1 MRFNFGEYS
10 DVLRATFDEATYMN
24 FNQLCIDTA
33 KKNPQGGHTLKECSD
48 KIREK
53 MLAIYQ
59 LPANPT
65 LRQIERA
72 LRYQDRNTAA
82 FEVIE
87 DTIEDTL
94 VTGWEGSELW
104 RNLVE
109 TKNNRIGDKNSFY
122 FPDNTVISISKI
134 NRGHSDMVRQRLGEG
149 TERSIET
156 SSIGAK
162 IYMSWSRFLQGVEDW
177 SGMISK
183 IATALSRYVDT
194 MIHTAFITAGQKLPE
209 PKWYTGGKLEAAN
222 HEAFVQLLT
231 DVGLANG
238 SEVMIVGTK
247 AALAQLKNLGE
258 VEWRSEAAKTDVYNT
273 GRIGTFEGT
282 QIVELPQAFE
292 LNNVNAYLEE
302 DANIY
307 IFPANFDKP
316 IKFYWEGDTEII
328 AVTDNTTHMDK
339 SIDYQLQ
346 ATCGC
351 EVMTGKRFGTW
362 VISE

>member
-1 MRFNFGEYS
+1 MRFNFSEYS
-10 DVLRATFDEATYMN
+10 DVLRSTFDEPTYMN

-33 KKNPQGGHTLKECSD
+33 NKDPQGGLSLRECND

-53 MLAIYQ
+53 MLEIYQ

-65 LRQIERA
+65 IRQIERA
-72 LRYQDRNTAA
+72 MKYQDRNTAA
-82 FEVIE
+82 FEIIE

-94 VTGWEGSELW
+94 TSGWAGSEFW
-104 RNLVE
+104 RGLVE
-109 TKNNRIGDKNSFY
+109 TKNNRLGDKNLFY
-122 FPDNTVISISKI
+122 FPDNTVITISKI
-134 NRGHSDMVRQRLGEG
+134 NRGHSDMIRQRLGEG

-177 SGMISK
+177 SGMIAK
-183 IATALSRYVDT
+183 ISVALSRYVDT
-194 MIHTAFITAGQKLPE
+194 MMHTAFVTAGQNLPE
-209 PKWYTGGKLEAAN
+209 PKWYTGGAMTTAN
-222 HEAFVQLLT
+222 HDAFVKLVS

-238 SEVMIVGTK
+238 SDVMIVGTK
-247 AALAQLKNLGE
+247 PALAQLKNLGD
-258 VEWRSEAAKTDVYNT
+258 VNWISSEAKRDVYTT

-282 QIVELPQAFE
+282 QLVELPQAFE
-292 LNNVNAYLEE
+292 VNNVNAYLEE
-302 DANIY
+302 DSNIY
-307 IFPANFDKP
+307 IFPVSFDKP

-328 AVTDNTTHMDK
+328 AVSDNTTHVDK

>member
-1 MRFNFGEYS
+1 MRFNFNEYS
-10 DVLRATFDEATYMN
+10 DVLRSHFDETTYMN
-24 FNQLCIDTA
+24 FSQLCRDVA
-33 KKNPQGGHTLKECSD
+33 NRDPQGGITLRQGSE

-53 MLAIYQ
+53 ILEVYGLSM
-59 LPANPT
+59 NPT
-65 LRQIERA
+65 DREIRRA
-72 LRYQDRNTAA
+72 MKYQDRNVAA
-82 FEVIE
+82 FEILE

-94 VTGWEGSELW
+94 VTWWNGSEFW

-109 TKNNRIGDKNSFY
+109 TKNNRLGQKNMFY
-122 FPDNTVISISKI
+122 FPDDTVISISKI
-134 NRGHSDMVRQRLGEG
+134 NRGHSDMIRQRLGEG
-149 TERSIET
+149 TERSIEV

-177 SGMISK
+177 AGMIAK
-183 IATALSRYVDT
+183 ISVAFSRYTDT
-194 MIHTAFITAGQKLPE
+194 MIHTAFVAAGKNLPE
-209 PKWYTGGKLEAAN
+209 SKWYTGGKLDAAN
-222 HEAFVQLLT
+222 HDAFVQLIS
-231 DVGLANG
+231 DVSLATG

-247 AALAQLKNLGE
+247 PALAQLKNLGD
-258 VEWRSEAAKTDVYNT
+258 VAWTSEAAKTDVYNT

-302 DANIY
+302 DSNIY
-307 IFPANFDKP
+307 IFPVSFDKP

-328 AVTDNTTHMDK
+328 AVTDNETHMDK
-339 SIDYQLQ
+339 SIDYQIQ

-362 VISE
+362 VIAE

>member
-1 MRFNFGEYS
+1 MRFNFNEYS
-10 DVLRATFDEATYMN
+10 DVLRSHFDEATYMD
-24 FNQLCIDTA
+24 FSQLCRDVA
-33 KKNPQGGHTLKECSD
+33 NKDPQGGITLRQGSD

-53 MLAIYQ
+53 MLEVYQ

-65 LRQIERA
+65 DREIRRA
-72 LRYQDRNTAA
+72 MKYSDRNVAA
-82 FEVIE
+82 FEIIE

-94 VTGWEGSELW
+94 VSGFTGSEFW
-104 RNLVE
+104 RTLVE
-109 TKNNRIGDKNSFY
+109 TKNNRLGQKNMFY
-122 FPDNTVISISKI
+122 FPDNTVISIAKI
-134 NRGHSDMVRQRLGEG
+134 NNGHSDMIRQRLGEG
-149 TERSIET
+149 TERSIEV

-177 SGMISK
+177 AGMINK
-183 IATALSRYVDT
+183 ITVAFSRYIDT
-194 MIHTAFITAGQKLPE
+194 MMHTAFVSAGSKLPE

-222 HEAFVQLLT
+222 HDKFVQLLS

-238 SEVMIVGTK
+238 SDVMIVGTK
-247 AALAQLKNLGE
+247 VALAQLKNLGD
-258 VEWRSEAAKTDVYNT
+258 VNWVSEAAKTDVYNT

-292 LNNVNAYLEE
+292 LNNVNAYMEE

-307 IFPANFDKP
+307 VFPVSFDKP

-328 AVTDNTTHMDK
+328 SVTDNATHMDK
-339 SIDYQLQ
+339 SIDYQIQ

-362 VISE
+362 VIAE

>member
-1 MRFNFGEYS
+1 MRFNFNEYS
-10 DVLRATFDEATYMN
+10 DTLRSHFSAEDYAN
-24 FNQLCIDTA
+24 FSTLCRDIANKD
-33 KKNPQGGHTLKECSD
+33 PQGGITVREGSD

-53 MLAIYQ
+53 MLEIYQ
-59 LPANPT
+59 LPTNPT
-65 LRQIERA
+65 EREIRRA
-72 LRYQDRNTAA
+72 MKYQDRNTAA
-82 FEVIE
+82 FEIIE

-94 VTGWEGSELW
+94 VSGFNGSEFW

-109 TKNNRIGDKNSFY
+109 TKNNRLGQKNMFF
-122 FPDNTVISISKI
+122 FPDNTVISIAKI
-134 NRGHSDMVRQRLGEG
+134 NRGHSDMIRQRLGEG
-149 TERSIET
+149 TERSVEV

-162 IYMSWSRFLQGVEDW
+162 IYMSWSRYLQGVEDW

-183 IATALSRYVDT
+183 ITVAFSRYIDT
-194 MIHTAFITAGQKLPE
+194 MMHTAFVSAGSKLPE

-222 HEAFVQLLT
+222 HDKFTKLIS
-231 DVGLANG
+231 DVSLAN
-238 SEVMIVGTK
+238 SSDVMIVGTK
-247 AALAQLKNLGE
+247 VALAQLKNLGDINW
-258 VEWRSEAAKTDVYNT
+258 VSEAAKTDIYNT

-292 LNNVNAYLEE
+292 LNNVNAYMEE
-302 DANIY
+302 DSNIY
-307 IFPANFDKP
+307 IFPVSFDKP

-328 AVTDNTTHMDK
+328 AVTDNETHVDK
-339 SIDYQLQ
+339 SIDYQIQ